1 MTSGVYSSG
10 PYQWTD
16 PKEYYKKVDAGR
28 DWLFKDETGIP
39 SQPPYTTLA
48 KTIPNLVWD
57 TKLPFPLN
65 NSWAYHDACTGAARY
80 DKYIS
85 EMVKR
90 YGQPATM
97 VNFSDKMQLM
107 NAVGYQGI
115 FEAAGHK
122 LNETGGVML
131 WKLNAALPSVVW
143 QIYDW
148 YLEPN
153 AGYYAMQN
161 ACEPL
166 HIQFNQDDS
175 AVAVINRMHH
185 ATGILTAKADI
196 YDIDSKLLS
205 SLKVNH
211 VELSETGT
219 LEVIKLKDIL
229 VGAKGVSFVVLNLT
243 DIAGKIVSHNV
254 YWLSPGDDFTG
265 FNNMAGTRVEAKVLK
280 TEKGVSEDKWTMQFS
295 NNTDKLAFFVR
306 PQLMKNG
313 EEVMP
318 SYWTGNYFTL
328 GPHESTTI
336 SVSAPKAKLGNIQP
350 TVLVEGWNIEK
361 QVITLPAK

>member
-1 MTSGVYSSG
+1 MFVKNVLSTIYRIRNHPSLLVWTGGNEGHARKELYDAMRDNIINLDGTRPFIPSSSGFAKLPAGWKGSYPDDMASGVYSGG

-16 PKEYYKKVDAGR
+16 PKVYYKKADVGG
-28 DWLFKDETGIP
+28 DWVFKDETGIP

-65 NSWAYHDACTGAARY
+65 NSWGYHDACTGAARF

-161 ACEPL
+161 SCEPV

-175 AVAVINRMHH
+175 TVAVINRMHRP
-185 ATGILTAKADI
+185 TGILTAKADI
-196 YDIDSKLLS
+196 YDIDSKLLKS
-205 SLKVNH
+205 FKSKPYRPRRNWYPGSYPV
-211 VELSETGT
+211 
-219 LEVIKLKDIL
+219 
-229 VGAKGVSFVVLNLT
+229 KGY
-243 DIAGKIVSHNV
+243 IAC
-254 YWLSPGDDFTG
+254 
-265 FNNMAGTRVEAKVLK
+265 
-280 TEKGVSEDKWTMQFS
+280 Q
-295 NNTDKLAFFVR
+295 
-306 PQLMKNG
+306 
-313 EEVMP
+313 
-318 SYWTGNYFTL
+318 
-328 GPHESTTI
+328 
-336 SVSAPKAKLGNIQP
+336 
-350 TVLVEGWNIEK
+350 
-361 QVITLPAK
+361 